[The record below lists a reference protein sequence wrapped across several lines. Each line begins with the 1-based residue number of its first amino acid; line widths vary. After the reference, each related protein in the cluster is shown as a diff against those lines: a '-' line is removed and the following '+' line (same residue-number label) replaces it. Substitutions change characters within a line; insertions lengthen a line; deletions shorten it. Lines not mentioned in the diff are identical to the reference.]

1 VVRETV
7 TKTTTETA
15 FHLLR
20 AVLSGERFNEVVRNH
35 WGVENQLHWRLDVV
49 LN

>member
-1 VVRETV
+1 MRETA
-7 TKTTTETA
+7 TKTKTA
-15 FHLLR
+15 CHLLSTVR
-20 AVLSGERFNEVVRNH
+20 SGERFNEVVRNH